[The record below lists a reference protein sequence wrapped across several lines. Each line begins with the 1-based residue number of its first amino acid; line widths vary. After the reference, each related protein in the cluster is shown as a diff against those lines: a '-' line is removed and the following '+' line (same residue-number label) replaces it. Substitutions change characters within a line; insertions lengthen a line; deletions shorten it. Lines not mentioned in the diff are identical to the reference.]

1 LKPIVWLISALNL
14 YVGLRCFLNA
24 VHVLHTTKYS
34 QTATSLFAVLF
45 LGLGAAGVYLSLAG
59 KDSRLGLLVGL
70 GPWVLALLILLVT
83 MATSSYQ

>member
-1 LKPIVWLISALNL
+1 MKVLVWLLVAINL

-34 QTATSLFAVLF
+34 QTATALFAVLF
-45 LGLGAAGVYLSLAG
+45 LGLGVAGVYCSLAG
-59 KDSRLGLLVGL
+59 KDPRLGLLIGL
-70 GPWVLALLILLVT
+70 GPWLLALLVLLVT